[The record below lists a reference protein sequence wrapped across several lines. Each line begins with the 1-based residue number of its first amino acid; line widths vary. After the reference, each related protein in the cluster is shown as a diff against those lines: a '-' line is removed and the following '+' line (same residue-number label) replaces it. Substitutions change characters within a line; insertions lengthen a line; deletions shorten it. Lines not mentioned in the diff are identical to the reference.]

1 MRRSIPLQ
9 KECLPS
15 IYIYIYIQSTKDARY
30 IAHVPVPVHR
40 IGRKHS
46 QFRPKLHVCLC
57 WCRCVGVYCMYM
69 CVSGPNKL
77 HALTRG
83 THARTHICTH
93 GSLSRSPTPVS
104 CPREKKRLLY
114 TEVGIY
120 MPVYPR
126 LTLYTYMEILK
137 PVKLN
142 TNRQTGR
149 AGPSKLLSS
158 SSLSSLS
165 IVVATCN

>member
-1 MRRSIPLQ
+1 MGMVIPLEGHLQICRGEERRGEEKRENYLPYCLTYLTERFASPDRQTDRRTDWSRLQKESGRERMRRSIPLQ

-15 IYIYIYIQSTKDARY
+15 IYIYLIDKRCKIYSTCTSY
-30 IAHVPVPVHR
+30 
-40 IGRKHS
+40 RKHS

-57 WCRCVGVYCMYM
+57 WCVCVGVYCIYM

-104 CPREKKRLLY
+104 CPREKKDSS
-114 TEVGIY
+114 I
-120 MPVYPR
+120 PR
-126 LTLYTYMEILK
+126 
-137 PVKLN
+137 
-142 TNRQTGR
+142 
-149 AGPSKLLSS
+149 
-158 SSLSSLS
+158 
-165 IVVATCN
+165 

>member
-1 MRRSIPLQ
+1 M
-9 KECLPS
+9 CV
-15 IYIYIYIQSTKDARY
+15 Y
-30 IAHVPVPVHR
+30 
-40 IGRKHS
+40 
-46 QFRPKLHVCLC
+46 LC
-57 WCRCVGVYCMYM
+57 WCVCVGVYCIYM

-93 GSLSRSPTPVS
+93 GSLRRSPTPVS
-104 CPREKKRLLY
+104 CQLPAGEKRLLY

-120 MPVYPR
+120 MLVYPR
-126 LTLYTYMEILK
+126 LTLYTYMYMEILT

-149 AGPSKLLSS
+149 QGRP
-158 SSLSSLS
+158 
-165 IVVATCN
+165 V